1 MNTGNKKPSKSQL
14 GYMTISHQSA
24 FYGISLGIEFLD
36 LTLSTLGDS
45 AGRSKLMPLSFRLF
59 IDKIETTILSTWL

>member
-1 MNTGNKKPSKSQL
+1 
-14 GYMTISHQSA
+14 MTISHQSA